1 MNKLDK
7 FDNAANNRQTILDY
21 ANKHGRCTCIEVA
34 AYMGTT
40 NDQANR
46 NMNKM
51 VADGEMER
59 IGSNKNVVYLPLAAK
74 ARSAE
79 EMRERMIGR
88 RRVARAHEVEKA
100 KAKAK
105 RTGRY
110 VHVCSDT
117 EPPIPNQGGQGAVRR
132 GATIQAI
139 EL

>member
-1 MNKLDK
+1 MIDK
-7 FDNAANNRQTILDY
+7 FETAANTRQAILDY

-34 AYMGTT
+34 AYIGIS
-40 NDQANR
+40 NDHANR
-46 NMNKM
+46 SMNKM

-59 IGSNKNVVYLPLAAK
+59 IGAYKHVVYIPLATK
-74 ARSAE
+74 ARSAD

-88 RRVARAHEVEKA
+88 RRTARAHEVEKA

-105 RTGRY
+105 RTGRF

-117 EPPIPNQGGQGAVRR
+117 EPPIKNQGGQGAIRR
-132 GATIQAI
+132 GVTIQAI